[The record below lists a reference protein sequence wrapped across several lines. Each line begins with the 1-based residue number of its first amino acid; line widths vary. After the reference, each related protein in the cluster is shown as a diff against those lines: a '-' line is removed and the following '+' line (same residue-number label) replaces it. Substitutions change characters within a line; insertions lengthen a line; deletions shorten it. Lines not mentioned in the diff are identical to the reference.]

1 MAKIMDLDKVEGFFR
16 GLYRNIENSCEP
28 SEKIRFAS
36 LRDDGERVAFMMN
49 LKSYKDL
56 KFTRVPSE
64 KNDGE
69 AMQFKQ
75 EGNTAFLAK
84 NWKLALEC
92 YNKCV
97 LMTPTQNG
105 MLYLES
111 KQ

>member
-16 GLYRNIENSCEP
+16 GLYNNIDNSCDQN
-28 SEKIRFAS
+28 EKNRFAS
-36 LRDDGERVAFMMN
+36 LRDDDERVAFMMN
-49 LKSYKDL
+49 LRSFKDL

-64 KNDGE
+64 KNDAE
-69 AMQFKQ
+69 ALQFKQ
-75 EGNTAFLAK
+75 DGNAAFLAK

-105 MLYLES
+105 KLYLE
-111 KQ
+111 